1 MIKNRVEKIV
11 AIGLARG
18 AHSFIDNFDKS
29 ANLLSLILFFVFIK
43 WPNFIALGR
52 CIK

>member
-1 MIKNRVEKIV
+1 MLIRIINVCRTENDIMIKNRVEKNV

-29 ANLLSLILFFVFIK
+29 ANFV
-43 WPNFIALGR
+43 
-52 CIK
+52 

>member
-1 MIKNRVEKIV
+1 MIKNRVEKNV

-29 ANLLSLILFFVFIK
+29 ANIVEFNLIFCFH
-43 WPNFIALGR
+43 
-52 CIK
+52 